1 MIGVIFFWYVLL
13 LLTGMYSHVMRAL
26 VSDLV
31 HKRSIVSALDYC
43 THGGFESHS
52 RPECVFA
59 RIDNV
64 LFWVS
69 FLDLHIV

>member
-1 MIGVIFFWYVLL
+1 
-13 LLTGMYSHVMRAL
+13 MRAL

-43 THGGFESHS
+43 TLHMAGGFESHIS
-52 RPECVFA
+52 PECVFA
-59 RIDNV
+59 KIDCV

-69 FLDLHIV
+69 FLDLHTV